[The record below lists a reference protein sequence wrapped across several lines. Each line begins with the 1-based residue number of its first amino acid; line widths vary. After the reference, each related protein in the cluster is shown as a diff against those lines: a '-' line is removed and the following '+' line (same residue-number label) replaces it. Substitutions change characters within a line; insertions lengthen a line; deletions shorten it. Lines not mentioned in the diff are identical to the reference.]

1 MANLPVRR
9 HEAALSRLDRQTAR
23 GIEQVRGEALVS
35 AAEVQA
41 IEYITS
47 EAEKSALG
55 IALTETLATQLAPH
69 AAERF
74 RVIAEAGT
82 HALITHVMRQGR

>member
-1 MANLPVRR
+1 MSNLPALR
-9 HEAALSRLDRQTAR
+9 HEAALSRIGRQTGR
-23 GIEQVRGEALVS
+23 EIEAVRGHALVA

-41 IEYITS
+41 IEYVTT

-55 IALTETLATQLAPH
+55 IAMAETLAGQLAPH
-69 AAERF
+69 AVERF

-82 HALITHVMRQGR
+82 HALISLVLHQGR